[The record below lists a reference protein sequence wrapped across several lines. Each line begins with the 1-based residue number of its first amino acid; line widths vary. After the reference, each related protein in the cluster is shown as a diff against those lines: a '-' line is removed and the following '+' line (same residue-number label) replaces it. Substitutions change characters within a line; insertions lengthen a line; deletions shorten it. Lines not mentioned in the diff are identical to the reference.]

1 MDAVHNAIAMPDAR
15 APIASAPIQR
25 LTDEAREARSQTLQI
40 PFVGRLVWRRFLS
53 ELIECARQE
62 RLEVRYD
69 ARPRLFSVGLT
80 VTVYGDSTGIA
91 GFEFMVERLL
101 ALYRPSFE

>member
-1 MDAVHNAIAMPDAR
+1 MDAVHDAIDMLDAR
-15 APIASAPIQR
+15 APIAGAQIQR
-25 LTDEAREARSQTLQI
+25 PTEEAREARSRTLQI

-69 ARPRLFSVGLT
+69 ARPRLFTVGLT
-80 VTVYGDSTGIA
+80 VTVYGESTGIA

-101 ALYRPSFE
+101 LLYRPSFG

>member
-1 MDAVHNAIAMPDAR
+1 MDAVHNTLAMLDAQ
-15 APIASAPIQR
+15 APIASAQIQR
-25 LTDEAREARSQTLQI
+25 LTDEARDARSRTLQI

-62 RLEVRYD
+62 RLEFRYD
-69 ARPRLFSVGLT
+69 ARPHLFSVGLT
-80 VTVYGDSTGIA
+80 VTVYGESTGIA

-101 ALYRPSFE
+101 LLYRPSFT

>member
-1 MDAVHNAIAMPDAR
+1 MDAVHDAIDMLDAR
-15 APIASAPIQR
+15 APIAGAQIQR
-25 LTDEAREARSQTLQI
+25 LADEAREAPSRTLQI

-62 RLEVRYD
+62 RLEFRYD
-69 ARPRLFSVGLT
+69 VDPRLFSVGLT
-80 VTVYGDSTGIA
+80 VTVHGELTGIA

-101 ALYRPSFE
+101 LLYRPSFG